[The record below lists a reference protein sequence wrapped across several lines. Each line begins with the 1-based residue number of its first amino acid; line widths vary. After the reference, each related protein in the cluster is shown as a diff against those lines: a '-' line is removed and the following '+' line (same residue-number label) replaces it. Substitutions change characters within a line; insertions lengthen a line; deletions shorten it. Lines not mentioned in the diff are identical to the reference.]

1 MDMIALRNKSGLKQT
16 DMPLS
21 APDSSSEVRM
31 SLLYDYYGGLL
42 GERQNQ
48 IFSFYHEDDLSLSE
62 IAELTD
68 ITRQGVHDALKKAE
82 AQLIKYEDKLG
93 LVERH
98 EAWLAALDKIDPNV
112 ARMLEKEVDV

>member
-1 MDMIALRNKSGLKQT
+1 MDMMVLRDKSGLKQS
-16 DMPLS
+16 D
-21 APDSSSEVRM
+21 APPSVFGPAGEARM

-48 IFSFYHEDDLSLSE
+48 IFSLYHEDDLSLSE
-62 IAELTD
+62 IAERTG
-68 ITRQGVHDALKKAE
+68 ITRQGVHDALKKSE
-82 AQLIKYEDKLG
+82 GQLIKYEDKLG

>member
-1 MDMIALRNKSGLKQT
+1 MNTIEQQDKSGLKR
-16 DMPLS
+16 PYASPSVPAS
-21 APDSSSEVRM
+21 ASEVRM
-31 SLLYDYYGGLL
+31 SLLFDYYGGLL

-48 IFSFYHEDDLSLSE
+48 IFSLYHEDDLSLSE
-62 IAELTD
+62 IAELMK

-82 AQLIKYEDKLG
+82 AQLMKYEDKLG

-112 ARMLEKEVDV
+112 ASMLEKEVDV